1 MTALVMP
8 GVVPAKAGP
17 IVPDIMVPDIMAP
30 DIMASGIWMPAYA
43 GMAARE
49 SE

>member
-17 IVPDIMVPDIMAP
+17 IVPDIM
-30 DIMASGIWMPAYA
+30 ASGIWMPAYA

>member
-17 IVPDIMVPDIMAP
+17 IVPDIMAH